1 MGRFLMNQTSESSE
15 KLSAR
20 EKTEMDAKEF
30 HRGYNWRMVSGSPTG
45 NPSTARTG
53 SKRTPRARI
62 IDVNEISF
70 EPEDFVTTHRLI
82 DDKPVAASAPSCPE
96 SDEAPPSCPE
106 SDEAPPSCPESDEPP
121 PRTKTSGI
129 AKLLLLLLASLT
141 VAIIIPRLLP
151 SGYSRAKPISSYEE
165 SGKFSAPAGSGN
177 WLDERSLA
185 PRFINEPTDPALV
198 SSTGSFDE
206 MRPAAQNCL
215 PADPR
220 SGFVPGNA
228 AAEHGPSVMPQGSS
242 MASASLASRRLQE
255 IELRL
260 RECQLIIQLLDS
272 GKGAFSGFV
281 PENNITGISSLA
293 RFQEKIVQLE
303 INKQALAVRFA
314 PTSKEIQAI
323 DQEIQGVKAAM
334 RECVEANLRFFQKG
348 REQLLDRKGTAE
360 RKKGPGMNNKG
371 QQPQSLEPSLLGR
384 CWSFLSDG
392 IDAVV
397 NQLVGTG
404 KSIASRASKL
414 GNKLI
419 SHTSTYVDRNPKVS
433 GKAEN
438 DWSRL
443 AGSGHI
449 KRPETRINSGR
460 AEKARNVFPSGR
472 NGQRGV
478 NAAPSPEAEAGIS
491 DSTGARRRLWQSLRD
506 NDTSCERQ

>member
-1 MGRFLMNQTSESSE
+1 MNQTSESSE

-30 HRGYNWRMVSGSPTG
+30 HRGYNWRMVSGSPAG
-45 NPSTARTG
+45 KLSVARTG
-53 SKRTPRARI
+53 SKCTPRARI

-82 DDKPVAASAPSCPE
+82 HDKPVAAPAPSCPE
-96 SDEAPPSCPE
+96 SDEAAPSCPE
-106 SDEAPPSCPESDEPP
+106 SDEAAPPCSESDEPP
-121 PRTKTSGI
+121 ERAKTSGI

-141 VAIIIPRLLP
+141 TAIIIPRLLP
-151 SGYSRAKPISSYEE
+151 SGYSGVKLLPFYEDSS
-165 SGKFSAPAGSGN
+165 KFSAPAGSGN
-177 WLDERSLA
+177 WLDERSQG
-185 PRFINEPTDPALV
+185 PRFISEPIDPALM
-198 SSTGSFDE
+198 SSKGSFEE

-215 PADPR
+215 PVDPR

-228 AAEHGPSVMPQGSS
+228 AAERGPSMIPQGSS
-242 MASASLASRRLQE
+242 MISASLVSRRLQE

-260 RECQLIIQLLDS
+260 RECELILQLLNS

-323 DQEIQGVKAAM
+323 ELEIQGVKAAM
-334 RECVEANLRFFQKG
+334 RDCVEANLRFFQKG
-348 REQLLDRKGTAE
+348 REQLLDQQGTAE
-360 RKKGPGMNNKG
+360 RKKGPTGMNNKS
-371 QQPQSLEPSLLGR
+371 QRPQCLEPSLLGR
-384 CWSFLSDG
+384 CWSFLGDG

-404 KSIASRASKL
+404 KSIASRTSKL

-419 SHTSTYVDRNPKVS
+419 SYASTYVDRNPKVS
-433 GKAEN
+433 GKPEN

-443 AGSGHI
+443 AGSGHV
-449 KRPETRINSGR
+449 RHPETRINSGR
-460 AEKARNVFPSGR
+460 AEKARNVFPSSR

-478 NAAPSPEAEAGIS
+478 NAAPGPEAEAGIS

>member
-1 MGRFLMNQTSESSE
+1 MNQTSESSE

-45 NPSTARTG
+45 NPSVARTG
-53 SKRTPRARI
+53 SKCTPRARI
-62 IDVNEISF
+62 IDVNEISL

-82 DDKPVAASAPSCPE
+82 NDKPVAAPAPSCPE
-96 SDEAPPSCPE
+96 SDEAPPSC
-106 SDEAPPSCPESDEPP
+106 SESDEPP

-151 SGYSRAKPISSYEE
+151 SGYSGVKPPSFYEE

-185 PRFINEPTDPALV
+185 PRFVSEPSDPALMASRG
-198 SSTGSFDE
+198 SSEE

-215 PADPR
+215 PVDPR

-228 AAEHGPSVMPQGSS
+228 AAEQGPSVTPQGSS
-242 MASASLASRRLQE
+242 MISASLVSRRLQE

-260 RECQLIIQLLDS
+260 RECELIMQLLDS

-293 RFQEKIVQLE
+293 RFQEKVVQLE

-314 PTSKEIQAI
+314 PASREIQAI

-334 RECVEANLRFFQKG
+334 RECVQANLRFFQKG
-348 REQLLDRKGTAE
+348 RQQLLDQLE
-360 RKKGPGMNNKG
+360 RKKGPTGMNGKG
-371 QQPQSLEPSLLGR
+371 RQPQCLEPSLLGR

-392 IDAVV
+392 IGAVV
-397 NQLVGTG
+397 NQLVGTE

-419 SHTSTYVDRNPKVS
+419 SNASTYVDRNPKVS
-433 GKAEN
+433 GKPEN

-449 KRPETRINSGR
+449 RRPETRINSGR
-460 AEKARNVFPSGR
+460 AEKARNVFPSSR

-478 NAAPSPEAEAGIS
+478 NAAPSPESEAGIP

-506 NDTSCERQ
+506 NDSSCERQ

>member
-1 MGRFLMNQTSESSE
+1 MNQPSETSE

-45 NPSTARTG
+45 TLSVARTG
-53 SKRTPRARI
+53 SKRTARARI
-62 IDVNEISF
+62 IDVNEISL

-82 DDKPVAASAPSCPE
+82 HDKPVAAPAPSCPE
-96 SDEAPPSCPE
+96 SDEA
-106 SDEAPPSCPESDEPP
+106 APPCSESDEPP
-121 PRTKTSGI
+121 ERTKTGGV

-141 VAIIIPRLLP
+141 AAIIVPRLLP
-151 SGYSRAKPISSYEE
+151 SGYSGVKLLPFYEDSS
-165 SGKFSAPAGSGN
+165 KFSAPAGSGN

-185 PRFINEPTDPALV
+185 PRFISEPIDPALM
-198 SSTGSFDE
+198 SSKGSFEE

-215 PADPR
+215 PVDPR

-228 AAEHGPSVMPQGSS
+228 AAEHSPSAMPQGSS
-242 MASASLASRRLQE
+242 MISTALASRRLQE

-260 RECQLIIQLLDS
+260 RECELIIQLLDS

-323 DQEIQGVKAAM
+323 DLEIQGVKAAM
-334 RECVEANLRFFQKG
+334 RDCVEANLRFFQKG
-348 REQLLDRKGTAE
+348 RQQLLDQKEG
-360 RKKGPGMNNKG
+360 KKGPTGMNNKG

-419 SHTSTYVDRNPKVS
+419 SNASTYVDRNPKVS

-449 KRPETRINSGR
+449 RHPETRINSGR
-460 AEKARNVFPSGR
+460 AEKARNVFPSSR
-472 NGQRGV
+472 SGQRGV
-478 NAAPSPEAEAGIS
+478 NAAPSPGAEAGIS